1 MLGVTRVRISRRRGV
16 RSCEKGALRGGFHV
30 YRRLVRDMGVEQR
43 VVTLTIVE
51 EVLVMW
57 RDGSVG

>member
-1 MLGVTRVRISRRRGV
+1 VRGNNVTTTPDA
-16 RSCEKGALRGGFHV
+16 EKGALRGGFHV